1 MKAGKRPERIDL
13 PVAKWGNSLALRLP
27 AESAKRL
34 GVEEG
39 DTLVGEIAADGRLI
53 LTPEARAV
61 DRKAVRA
68 LRDFV
73 RRQKE
78 TAPVVESM
86 RRAARY

>member
-1 MKAGKRPERIDL
+1 MKAKRNERIGL

-39 DTLVGEIAADGRLI
+39 DTLIGEIAADGRLI

-61 DRKAVRA
+61 TKQSVRK
-68 LRDFV
+68 LREFV

-78 TAPVVESM
+78 TAPVVQSM